1 MTPSPAAEALLAE
14 LPRRGF
20 PAAEIFEKQGRSR
33 SFTRE
38 GAASTLAAPGAA
50 VVPAAGVRMTQ
61 AVASESG
68 WALRAGD
75 RRRSLFYAAT
85 GSADPGVT
93 LPEPSPHPLRLP
105 DPATAPAFALASH
118 LAADLAPHFAAPGA
132 GGPSSAAEDFDAPLA
147 TESAAATL
155 LAEIERELRRELPE
169 SRLVTA
175 RLEDGAAE
183 WTLLS
188 TTGVRAASRARAAY
202 LRLEVEDRGRSCRFE
217 GAERDIRRFE
227 PRALALRLVDRL
239 CALAGGRDG
248 ASAAPGVNP
257 DLPLLLAAPL
267 AARLV
272 QAIAPLFLGAAASDR
287 RAAITGVAAGTA
299 SAAIPAGAGSGALSP
314 GLTLIDDGQL
324 PGGVLVSPVDGEG
337 LPCGRAVLIDEGRFV
352 QPLLAWWEAGRSPV
366 PGCARRASW
375 RDLPRRAPTHFF
387 IAPSTTP
394 VADLLAAGGAGAYLL
409 DAEGAV
415 RIDPASLAFEV
426 AVSGLHLSSGRAISP
441 LGRVRLCGDVRSLLA
456 GLRALARDLS
466 FVPGDGM
473 FGAPSML
480 VSGLRV
486 LPG

>member
-1 MTPSPAAEALLAE
+1 MTPSPEAEALLAE

-61 AVASESG
+61 AVATEAG

-75 RRRSLFYAAT
+75 RRRSLFHAAT

-105 DPATAPAFALASH
+105 DPAPAPAPDLGSNFAANFALA
-118 LAADLAPHFAAPGA
+118 GA

-202 LRLEVEDRGRSCRFE
+202 LRLEVEDRGRRCCFE

-239 CALAGGRDG
+239 CALEGGRDG
-248 ASAAPGVNP
+248 ASAAPWVNP

-287 RAAITGVAAGTA
+287 LAAMAG
-299 SAAIPAGAGSGALSP
+299 SAAGAGSGALSP

-337 LPCGRAVLIDEGRFV
+337 LPCGRAVLIDDGRFV
-352 QPLLAWWEAGRSPV
+352 QPLLAWWEAGGSPV

-415 RIDPASLAFEV
+415 RIDPASLAFAV
-426 AVSGLHLSSGRAISP
+426 AVSGFHLSSGRAISP